1 MPSGENFSHAYI
13 LSGDAAQVE
22 ARAGELTAAMLCSGA
37 GGEKPC
43 GVCRD
48 CVKLRRAVHP
58 DRIELRRLTDEKG
71 RPRREIYVEQI
82 RELAAGAATLPNE
95 AAWKVYVV
103 YDAGAMNPSA
113 QNAFLKLL
121 EEPPSFDVFLLLCDS
136 AEQLLDTVRSRC
148 VHIHLQGA
156 EDAPGA
162 EARAQAEKYLD
173 CAAAKNAV
181 GLLAFLNANAEMS
194 GAEATE
200 FVEAVRALLTDM
212 LCGRLPDLNMPAEE
226 LLRLAGLME
235 RSREYLRRNVA
246 VKHIFG
252 LLSARTIILR

>member
-13 LSGDAAQVE
+13 LSGDAAK
-22 ARAGELTAAMLCSGA
+22 ARARAEELTAAMLCSGT
-37 GGEKPC
+37 GEGRPC

-48 CVKLRRAVHP
+48 CVKLRRGVHP
-58 DRIELRRLTDEKG
+58 DRIELHRQTDDKG

-82 RELAAGAATLPNE
+82 RSLAAGAATLPNE
-95 AAWKVYVV
+95 AARKVYVV
-103 YDAGAMNPSA
+103 YDAGTMNPSA

-121 EEPPSFDVFLLLCDS
+121 EEPPSFDVFLLLCES

-162 EARAQAEKYLD
+162 EARALAEKYLD

-181 GLLAFLNANAEMS
+181 ALLSFLNANTEMAP
-194 GAEATE
+194 AEAGE

-246 VKHIFG
+246 VRHIFG
-252 LLSARTIILR
+252 LLSARTILQ